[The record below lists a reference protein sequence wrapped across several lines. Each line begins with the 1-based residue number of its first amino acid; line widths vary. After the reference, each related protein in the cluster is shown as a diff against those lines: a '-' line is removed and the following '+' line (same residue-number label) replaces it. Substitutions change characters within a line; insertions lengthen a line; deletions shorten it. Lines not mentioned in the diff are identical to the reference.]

1 MEIRRMT
8 AQDISQMATLEK
20 ACFSTPWSENAFA
33 HELESPIA
41 LWLVATE
48 GTVVAGYVG
57 AQISFDE
64 ADMMNLAVREDHR
77 RQHLGTLLTQ
87 HLVEELKNQNV
98 HSLSLEVRR
107 SNTPAIR
114 LYEAMGFVQVG
125 CRRGYYRDPREDG
138 LIYRKEWM

>member
-1 MEIRRMT
+1 MEIRKMI
-8 AQDISQMATLEK
+8 AQDIPQMAMLEK
-20 ACFSTPWSENAFA
+20 VCFSTPWSEKAFA

-48 GTVVAGYVG
+48 GTQVAGYVG

-77 RQHLGTLLTQ
+77 RQHLGSQ
-87 HLVEELKNQNV
+87 LVQRLVAELKENDV
-98 HSLSLEVRR
+98 RSLSLEVRC

-114 LYEAMGFVQVG
+114 LYETMGFVQVG

>member
-1 MEIRRMT
+1 MEIRKMT
-8 AQDISQMATLEK
+8 AQDIPQMAMLEK
-20 ACFSTPWSENAFA
+20 ACFSTPWSEKAFT

-48 GTVVAGYVG
+48 GTQVAGYVG

-64 ADMMNLAVREDHR
+64 ADMMNLAVREDYR
-77 RQHLGTLLTQ
+77 RQHLGSQ
-87 HLVEELKNQNV
+87 LVQRLVAELKENDV
-98 HSLSLEVRR
+98 RSLSLEVRR

-114 LYEAMGFVQVG
+114 LYETMGFVQVG